1 MTCVICKT
9 GDIGPG
15 ATTVSLARDGTTLVT
30 ENVPADVCDNCGEA
44 YLGADVFEQLQRAL
58 DQALRDRVTVTVR
71 QYRAA

>member
-1 MTCVICKT
+1 MMCVICRT

-15 ATTVSLARDGTTLVT
+15 TTTVSLTRDGTTLVT

-44 YLGADVFEQLQRAL
+44 YLRAPIVDQLQGAL

-71 QYRAA
+71 QYQAA